1 MNKFFIW
8 LASILGTILL
18 IAVVGVVVYNNS
30 PEFKNWVNGLKDK
43 IEKPKDDKPNDE
55 PRDENKTEV
64 AGAIVMFENNQ
75 LIVVI
80 S

>member
-1 MNKFFIW
+1 MNKFLIW
-8 LASILGTILL
+8 LASILGTIL
-18 IAVVGVVVYNNS
+18 IIVVAGVVVYNNS
-30 PEFKNWVNGLKDK
+30 PKFKNWVDGLKDK

-55 PRDENKTEV
+55 PKDENKTEV
-64 AGAIVMFENNQ
+64 AGATVIFENNQ

>member
-30 PEFKNWVNGLKDK
+30 PEFKNWVNGIKDK
-43 IEKPKDDKPNDE
+43 IEKPKEDEPKEDDKQ
-55 PRDENKTEV
+55 EV
-64 AGAIVMFENNQ
+64 AGATITFNNNQ
-75 LIVVI
+75 LII
-80 S
+80 EI